1 MRRKKIIDITMPL
14 HVGMAKPSPSFDG
27 FTLQWDLR
35 MERGE
40 GRNRSK
46 FSMESHIGTHVD
58 APVHF
63 IRDGKSIDEIPVT
76 NLLGPAE
83 VINVPYPD
91 PVTAEFLAKEHRGS
105 DIVLFKYGNERL
117 DRKWPYF
124 SRDGVEALIGRGVK
138 VIGTDNFNID
148 SIGTEW
154 EIHHLILGND
164 ILVIEG
170 LNLEGIADGIYELMC
185 MPLLIKGGEAA
196 PARAF
201 FCRKK

>member
-1 MRRKKIIDITMPL
+1 MKRMIDITMPL
-14 HVGMAKPSPSFDG
+14 HEGTEKPSPSLEG
-27 FTLQWDLR
+27 FRLQWDLR
-35 MERGE
+35 IDRGQ

-63 IRDGKSIDEIPVT
+63 IQGGKSIDEIPVE

-83 VINVPYPD
+83 VIHVSYPEA
-91 PVTAEFLAKEHRGS
+91 VTADLLEKQHHGP
-105 DIVLFKYGNERL
+105 DIVLFKYGKERL

-124 SRDGVEALIGRGVK
+124 SRDGVEALIARGVK
-138 VIGTDNFNID
+138 VVGTDNFNID

-154 EIHHLILGND
+154 EIHHLILGNK

-170 LNLEGIADGIYELMC
+170 LNLGGIADGIYELIC
-185 MPLLIKGGEAA
+185 LPLLIKGAEAA

-201 FCRKK
+201 LIQK